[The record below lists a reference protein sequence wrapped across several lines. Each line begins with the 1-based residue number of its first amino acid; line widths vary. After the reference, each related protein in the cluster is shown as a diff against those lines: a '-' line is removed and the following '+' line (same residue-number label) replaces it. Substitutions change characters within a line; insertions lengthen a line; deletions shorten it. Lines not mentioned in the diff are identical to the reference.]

1 MSKTRF
7 FRTAR
12 IMVRTIIFVAIG
24 NSLTV
29 GSTSP
34 GLANQSYSRFLMEI
48 ANDFLKKTGKSDI
61 IEIRITNR
69 GVDGDLTHGM
79 LQRIQQDVINFN
91 PDYVIILGGTNDIG
105 WGLPVKEIFSNLKK
119 MFEMAIDNGI
129 EPIGCTVPSI
139 LIWDEGIPPR
149 LKLNQLLKGF
159 CSERGIICVDLFI
172 KTCNAETGRLRSD
185 YSSDGLHFNTL
196 GYKKIAETIFDESI
210 KNLLIR
216 ELNKS

>member
-1 MSKTRF
+1 
-7 FRTAR
+7 
-12 IMVRTIIFVAIG
+12 MVRTIIFVAIG

-29 GSTSP
+29 GSIP
-34 GLANQSYSRFLMEI
+34 LRLVNQPYSRFLKEI
-48 ANDFLKKTGKSDI
+48 ADDFLKPMGKNDSV
-61 IEIRITNR
+61 EIRIMNR
-69 GVDGDLTHGM
+69 GVDGDLTSGM
-79 LQRIQQDVINFN
+79 LLRFRQDVIDLN

-105 WGLPVKEIFSNLKK
+105 WDLPVKEIFSNLKK
-119 MFEMAIDNGI
+119 MFEMAMDNGI

-139 LIWDEGIPPR
+139 LRWNEGIPPR
-149 LKLNQLLKGF
+149 LELNQLLEGF
-159 CSERGIICVDLFI
+159 CSEKGILCVDLFT
-172 KTCNAETGRLRSD
+172 KTCDPGTGRLRSD